1 MASNSK
7 DGSRKDGA
15 EKSSA
20 KKSSKIKSSVGKK
33 SAADSA
39 SASAAKKASASKDDK
54 EKGKKTTAKN
64 KASSKSAVKST
75 GKRIVERLGI
85 KKSPRNIRDF
95 MAFLGDRYP
104 RVQKILAREQAI
116 LEHFAFAI
124 YLENGSFKQAR
135 RAFSEI
141 LKNFVDWNETRVS
154 RTSEI
159 VAVIGDIPKALQA
172 SEHLRWLL
180 QTVFSANYDFSL
192 EGLRQ
197 QDEKAVLEYF
207 HTLPVATRF
216 VADYVK
222 FFALGGKE
230 IPLSDGA
237 LRALRLLGFIKIDGD
252 RERLDVQG
260 RALTHEESCQLF
272 FQLHELGAELKSDEK
287 KADVLKLLTSFDKKV
302 AERSEE
308 STVSDEYKLYDSL
321 LERYAI
327 QKNQEFS
334 SEPKSGDNATA
345 ESLDFNDSSVFDDEE
360 DEYGSETDDFDV
372 SESVVE
378 AKMTSTETTFRE
390 SASKSFKANGSRG
403 SSVSPNKRSISESDG
418 RSETG
423 VSKSLKKKS
432 KDASI
437 AGEDRTVSKGASAS
451 KNDVN
456 TKNMRSAKAKKAEE
470 VAGAD
475 VTSKKKTSASVSE
488 KATPSRRS
496 QVADAS
502 NVSAS
507 EPPDSRR
514 EEAERVVKTSR
525 SASKSSRDNRVD
537 DSHGKVVKRPKSKD
551 ASKKTSSRDASKLKE
566 IQKKKPR

>member
-192 EGLRQ
+192 EG
-197 QDEKAVLEYF
+197 
-207 HTLPVATRF
+207 
-216 VADYVK
+216 
-222 FFALGGKE
+222 
-230 IPLSDGA
+230 
-237 LRALRLLGFIKIDGD
+237 
-252 RERLDVQG
+252 
-260 RALTHEESCQLF
+260 
-272 FQLHELGAELKSDEK
+272 
-287 KADVLKLLTSFDKKV
+287 
-302 AERSEE
+302 
-308 STVSDEYKLYDSL
+308 
-321 LERYAI
+321 
-327 QKNQEFS
+327 
-334 SEPKSGDNATA
+334 
-345 ESLDFNDSSVFDDEE
+345 
-360 DEYGSETDDFDV
+360 
-372 SESVVE
+372 
-378 AKMTSTETTFRE
+378 
-390 SASKSFKANGSRG
+390 
-403 SSVSPNKRSISESDG
+403 
-418 RSETG
+418 
-423 VSKSLKKKS
+423 
-432 KDASI
+432 
-437 AGEDRTVSKGASAS
+437 
-451 KNDVN
+451 
-456 TKNMRSAKAKKAEE
+456 
-470 VAGAD
+470 
-475 VTSKKKTSASVSE
+475 
-488 KATPSRRS
+488 
-496 QVADAS
+496 
-502 NVSAS
+502 
-507 EPPDSRR
+507 
-514 EEAERVVKTSR
+514 
-525 SASKSSRDNRVD
+525 
-537 DSHGKVVKRPKSKD
+537 
-551 ASKKTSSRDASKLKE
+551 
-566 IQKKKPR
+566 